1 MTQPLCK
8 AVLKF
13 LKKLKIELP
22 HDLAF
27 QILKYSEITTECK
40 GLFMKYL
47 WEIIPKQQ
55 EVGSGMKK
63 KDQTKALN
71 QANHSPRQGTQSYWG
86 AVGDSKS
93 MSLCCPNQLTNLV
106 VCLLIH
112 SH

>member
-27 QILKYSEITTECK
+27 QILKYSEIRRECK

-47 WEIIPKQQ
+47 WEIIPKWK
-55 EVGSGMKK
+55 EVGE
-63 KDQTKALN
+63 
-71 QANHSPRQGTQSYWG
+71 WG
-86 AVGDSKS
+86 EEGRPDKGS
-93 MSLCCPNQLTNLV
+93 
-106 VCLLIH
+106 
-112 SH
+112 